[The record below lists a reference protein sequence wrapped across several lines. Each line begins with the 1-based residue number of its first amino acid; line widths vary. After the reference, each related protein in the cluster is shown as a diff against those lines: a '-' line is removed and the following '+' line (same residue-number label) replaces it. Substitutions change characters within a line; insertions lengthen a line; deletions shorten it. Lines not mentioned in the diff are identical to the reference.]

1 MKYIILIL
9 FLCSCSIHKKY
20 IAINRYFIV
29 QSIEDRY
36 INVYSPSTNETI
48 YYLEFTI
55 YYPKN
60 KGINI
65 GDTLIL
71 VQKNKIHN
79 FIKK

>member
-9 FLCSCSIHKKY
+9 LICSCTIHKKY

-29 QSIEDRY
+29 QSIEDKY
-36 INVYSPSTNETI
+36 INVYSPSTKETI
-48 YYLEFTI
+48 YYLQLTI

-60 KGINI
+60 KDINI

-71 VQKNKIHN
+71 VQKNKTHN